1 MLSRCHRGSGGIRSH
16 ALLHAIGVCVIFTG
30 MKPAG
35 HHEDI
40 PDRKRYSDLA
50 IVAVLFSMPAGSFVM
65 MGLESSGEAALTAW
79 SAAAIATLLGCLIGF
94 LIYRKKQV
102 FVPDP
107 PAPIVLSDEEIKAQ
121 AESKAK
127 WERIEKQWWYRYP
140 LAGLVFFGAWFLVE
154 TKPGLWWL
162 AAIVAIYGL
171 VLAKELGYLVL
182 IGLACLVG
190 YWIFQGIASLPVSVA
205 VIIGALI
212 IASAVSK

>member
-1 MLSRCHRGSGGIRSH
+1 
-16 ALLHAIGVCVIFTG
+16 
-30 MKPAG
+30 MKTAG
-35 HHEDI
+35 HYEEI

-50 IVAVLFSMPAGSFVM
+50 IVVILFSMPVGLFAI
-65 MGLESSGEAALTAW
+65 MGFESSGEAALTAW
-79 SAAAIATLLGCLIGF
+79 SAAAIATLLGCVIGF

-107 PAPIVLSDEEIKAQ
+107 TVPIVLSEDEIKAQ

-154 TKPGLWWL
+154 TKPNLWWL

-182 IGLACLVG
+182 VGLVFLAGLWLFQGV
-190 YWIFQGIASLPVSVA
+190 FQGIASLPVSVA

-212 IASAVSK
+212 IAGAVSK